1 MLKEYKKPSLQEVTI
16 EVAPLMTS
24 GTNVLGRGDD
34 YTSGTVGGDAATLRK
49 SDWSEYEN
57 STF

>member
-1 MLKEYKKPSLQEVTI
+1 MSKIYMKPSLQVVTI

-24 GTNVLGRGDD
+24 GTNVLGRGED